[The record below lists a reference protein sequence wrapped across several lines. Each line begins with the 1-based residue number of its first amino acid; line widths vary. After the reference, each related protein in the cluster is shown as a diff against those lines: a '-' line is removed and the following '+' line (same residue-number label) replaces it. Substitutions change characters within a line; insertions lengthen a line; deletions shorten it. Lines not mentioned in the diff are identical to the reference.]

1 MTVIRLTIQMKNMN
15 RNYEIKHIIKLHSV
29 KKKETFYCVTAANDV
44 HRYCLKFKEANIY
57 SNRINLIKNLNYIR

>member
-29 KKKETFYCVTAANDV
+29 KKKKHFIV
-44 HRYCLKFKEANIY
+44 
-57 SNRINLIKNLNYIR
+57 